1 MSTRREST
9 LEKSPPSL
17 EDYEFRDPQMSQLIR
32 SYHVEQDGNEFAL
45 FYRVGTDS
53 TSHYY
58 LSQTGWGYYAD

>member
-17 EDYEFRDPQMSQLIR
+17 EDYEFRDPQMSQLIQNYR
-32 SYHVEQDGNEFAL
+32 VEQDGEEFAL
-45 FYRVGTDS
+45 LFRVATDN

-58 LSQTGWGYYAD
+58 LSQTGWGYYPD